1 MTKTKKICTINN
13 NMENK
18 EISQEEI
25 KEKINKIQVIYNN
38 YIEKIKK
45 LKLKQEDLV
54 RIYIKNKEKEKLE
67 EVRKNIK
74 E

>member
-1 MTKTKKICTINN
+1 
-13 NMENK
+13 MENK